1 MEGSLTVPS
10 FIELGHAQAIP
21 FRLTFHLVSAGSDQ
35 PPPDGLMDSF
45 KPTVMVTLAR
55 QMSAGPCSRLVYGPK
70 AYLQPQD
77 RSFRKA
83 GPRVLSRRS
92 YETGSMRLKETSGR

>member
-55 QMSAGPCSRLVYGPK
+55 QMSAGPFSSLVYGLK
-70 AYLQPQD
+70 LISSHKTGLSERRD
-77 RSFRKA
+77 RVCFPV
-83 GPRVLSRRS
+83 GPTRPIA
-92 YETGSMRLKETSGR
+92 SG